1 MCDYVFKIQNFLI
14 EDFIFFEIMD
24 VVQENLRPTR
34 SEKTLGALKAE
45 RAVKRI
51 TFPQRSEALPQETIY
66 VYVPKLGENEV
77 IVPGSLALRFNIDLS
92 GGHANNF
99 LVDNVGRALVDKLVV
114 KYSGTILQDTVG
126 YDIYKIFEDLFLSQE
141 ERDNM
146 FQDGIQSEDLN
157 KIRSNAGDKKSSSVD
172 AEKKLN
178 KIYGSKYRI
187 RLDHQILK
195 DHGAFYSK
203 ALFNSLVFELTLA
216 PASQV
221 VRGSDT
227 TKLKYKLTNIEL
239 EYEMIRSKDLADEAL
254 SAYINGKEFAYDHI
268 HNHQVFT
275 FAQGTDTRLNITVNP
290 QLRSLKG
297 ILLLFVEPYTAGTRQ
312 SETYLNPDLTK
323 ISVTVNGSP
332 NRLYN
337 NGLEGIDFWEEVKRF
352 FLKAE
357 NKTQHMNATKFYT
370 GNKFGVMIDLRSMAD
385 HSMHGSGTKL
395 VDTKEGVQ
403 LRLERNASGSG
414 NVNCHVYTISDA
426 QINILGRQLES
437 VEY

>member
-1 MCDYVFKIQNFLI
+1 
-14 EDFIFFEIMD
+14 MD
-24 VVQENLRPTR
+24 GVQENLRPTR

-51 TFPQRSEALPQETIY
+51 TFKSTEANPLETLY
-66 VYVPKLGENEV
+66 VSVPKLNENEV

-146 FQDGIQSEDLN
+146 LQDGIQSEDLN
-157 KIRSNAGDKKSSSVD
+157 KIRSNAGDKKTTGVD
-172 AEKKLN
+172 TENKLN

-187 RLDHQILK
+187 RLDHQILN
-195 DHGAFYSK
+195 DHGTFYPQ
-203 ALFNSLVFELTLA
+203 ALFNDLMFELVLA

-221 VRGSDT
+221 VRGSDP
-227 TKLKYKLTNIEL
+227 TKLKYKLTNIQL
-239 EYEMIRSKDLADEAL
+239 EYEMIRSKTLADEAH
-254 SAYINGKEFAYDHI
+254 SAYTNGKEFAYDHI
-268 HNHQVFT
+268 QRDEVVM
-275 FAQGTDTRLNITVNP
+275 FAKGTDTRLNVRVNP
-290 QLRSLKG
+290 QRRSLKG
-297 ILLLFVEPYTAGTRQ
+297 ILLLFVEPYVAGARQ

-323 ISVTVNGSP
+323 VSVTVNGSP

-337 NGLEGIDFWEEVKRF
+337 NGLEGIDVWEEVKRF

-370 GNKFGVMIDLRSMAD
+370 ENKFGLMIDLRSMAD
-385 HSMHGSGTKL
+385 HSMHGSGTRL
-395 VDTKEGVQ
+395 VNTKNGVQ
-403 LRLERNASGSG
+403 LELERNKSGSG
-414 NVNCHVYTISDA
+414 NVNCHIYVISDA
-426 QINILGRQLES
+426 QMNILGRQLES
-437 VEY
+437 VQY